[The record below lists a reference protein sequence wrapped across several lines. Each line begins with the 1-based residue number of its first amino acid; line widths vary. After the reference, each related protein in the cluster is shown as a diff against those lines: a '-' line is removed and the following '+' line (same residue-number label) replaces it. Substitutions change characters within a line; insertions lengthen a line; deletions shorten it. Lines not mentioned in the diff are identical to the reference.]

1 MNKELIEK
9 FIKKADAALDMSMK
23 VLESITDLLEKENIN
38 IEITQSEDIDRIFSE
53 YFAARTEL
61 KVEVNKN

>member
-9 FIKKADAALDMSMK
+9 FIKKADAALDISMK
-23 VLESITDLLEKENIN
+23 IIESITVLLEKENIN
-38 IEITQSEDIDRIFSE
+38 IEIAQSDDIDRIFLE
-53 YFAARTEL
+53 YFSARTEL